1 MSATAPPPTAEGAR
15 QLRLQL
21 AYFEGPLEL
30 LLSLIEQRRLPITDV
45 SLAEVADQY
54 LRQVYAFQE
63 LDPDLLAE
71 FLSIASKLLLL
82 KSRALLL
89 NEEPDPIVEETA
101 SDLADRLAIYRVFR
115 GAAGYLQELEQRE
128 WHAYP
133 PLREP
138 ARALGPAPLA
148 PVVPKALLD
157 AYLAVVGRRE
167 EAKPALELAPRASV
181 EERRTRIMSLLEH
194 QPSVSFRSVAGG
206 SVDEVVATFL
216 AILELFRR
224 GRILIEQPATF
235 ADLVLRLRAG
245 YSVSHGSM

>member
-1 MSATAPPPTAEGAR
+1 MSATASPPASEGAH

-21 AYFEGPLEL
+21 GYFDGPLEL
-30 LLSLIEQRRLPITDV
+30 LLRLIEQRRLPITHV
-45 SLAEVADQY
+45 SLAQVADQY
-54 LRQVYAFQE
+54 LRQVYALQE
-63 LDPDLLAE
+63 LDPDLLVE
-71 FLSIASKLLLL
+71 FLVIAGKLLLL

-89 NEEPDPIVEETA
+89 NDEPDPIVEETA

-115 GAAGYLQELEQRE
+115 GAASYLQELEQRD

-133 PLREP
+133 PQREP

-167 EAKPALELAPRASV
+167 EQKPQLELAPRASV
-181 EERRTRIMSLLEH
+181 DERRTRILSLLEH
-194 QPSVSFRSVAGG
+194 QPSVSFRGVAGS

-224 GRILIEQPATF
+224 GRILIEQPETF
-235 ADLVLRLRAG
+235 ADLVLLPRAG
-245 YSVSHGSM
+245 GATR

>member
-1 MSATAPPPTAEGAR
+1 MSAAAPPPTTEGAH

-54 LRQVYAFQE
+54 LRQVYALQE
-63 LDPDLLAE
+63 LDPDLLVE

-101 SDLADRLAIYRVFR
+101 SDLADRLAVYRVFR
-115 GAAGYLQELEQRE
+115 GAASYLQELEQRD

-133 PLREP
+133 PRREP
-138 ARALGPAPLA
+138 AHALGPAPLA

-167 EAKPALELAPRASV
+167 EAKPTLELAPRASV
-181 EERRTRIMSLLEH
+181 DERRLRILSLLEH
-194 QPSVSFRSVAGG
+194 QPSVSFRSAAGG

-224 GRILIEQPATF
+224 GRILIDQPATF
-235 ADLVLRLRAG
+235 ADLVLSVRAG
-245 YSVSHGSM
+245 NGSVD